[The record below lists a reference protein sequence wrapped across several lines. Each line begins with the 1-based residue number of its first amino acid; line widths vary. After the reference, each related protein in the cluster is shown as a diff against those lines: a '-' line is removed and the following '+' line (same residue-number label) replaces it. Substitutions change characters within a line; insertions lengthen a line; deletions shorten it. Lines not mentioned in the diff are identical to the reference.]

1 MLNRA
6 PAFPASAAL
15 LQRAGGIEAETCTVH
30 DIDAAFAAS
39 ALPGRRQRQVAAD
52 VAKALPA
59 HQFRLVYQ
67 PVVDLANGQMT
78 GLEAL
83 LRWAHPTLG
92 EVSPR
97 EFIAPLEGL
106 PQIREVT
113 LWVLDTALAELARWD
128 RLPGP
133 PLHVSINVPAEALA
147 DERFVPAVVAALARH
162 GLSPH
167 QLEVELTER
176 SLATTEGLTVQRL
189 RELRRHGVMVAIDDF
204 GTGWSSLAYL
214 ARLPVD
220 TLKIDPQFSRGAT
233 HSRADAA
240 ICRMTVELARG
251 LGLRCVVEGIERAG
265 QLRFFTDLHCREGQ
279 GFLFSR
285 PLEAE
290 AVDDLVARRP
300 VFGGI
305 RADVRAG
312 AANERHVLIVDDDE
326 IVLAALRRSLR
337 PTGWCV
343 HATPSTDE
351 AFEWLACHPVGV
363 VMCGQRLSQMSGSE
377 FLGLVK
383 ELHPLARRIAT
394 SGEADLPSLTD
405 AINHGAICK
414 FLARPWVDAELLLL
428 LQAAFTDFELAAANQ
443 RALEELQYGK
453 QQQAETLEA
462 QRRQSSE
469 VASALVCVHAVLE
482 AVAAPVFA
490 IDDEARILLAN
501 AAAAA
506 LFGPGAM
513 GTGQPLGDA
522 LGFDPRTGPGP
533 DPRPAVIGG
542 RPHRVHCRPL
552 HFGEW
557 PQGMVVTL
565 QEIG

>member
-15 LQRAGGIEAETCTVH
+15 LRRARGIEAETCTVH
-30 DIDAAFAAS
+30 DINAAFAAS
-39 ALPGRRQRQVAAD
+39 AWPGRRQRQVVAD

-67 PVVDLANGQMT
+67 PVVDLASGRMT

-113 LWVLDTALAELARWD
+113 LWVVATALAELARWD

-133 PLHVSINVPAEALA
+133 PLQVSINVPAEALA
-147 DERFVPAVVAALARH
+147 DERFVPAVIAALARH
-162 GLSPH
+162 ALSPR
-167 QLEVELTER
+167 QLEIELTER

-265 QLRFFTDLHCREGQ
+265 QLRFFTDLQCREGQ

-290 AVDDLVARRP
+290 AVDALVASRP

-305 RADVRAG
+305 QADAQAG
-312 AANERHVLIVDDDE
+312 AANERHLLIVDDDE
-326 IVLAALRRSLR
+326 NVLRALRRTLR
-337 PTGWCV
+337 PTGWHV

-351 AFEWLACHPVGV
+351 AFELLACHRMGV
-363 VMCGQRLSQMSGSE
+363 VMSGQRLLQMGGSE
-377 FLGLVK
+377 FLGRVK
-383 ELHPLARRIAT
+383 DLHPQTRRIVL
-394 SGEADLPSLTD
+394 SGAADLPSLTD
-405 AINHGAICK
+405 AINRGAVCK
-414 FLARPWVDAELLLL
+414 FLTRPWVDAELLQL
-428 LQAAFTDFELAAANQ
+428 LQAAFAEFELAAATL
-443 RALEELQYGK
+443 RAHEELQRSNR
-453 QQQAETLEA
+453 QQAETLEA
-462 QRRQSSE
+462 QRQQLGE
-469 VASALVCVHAVLE
+469 DADTLQVLQAVLQ

-490 IDDEARILLAN
+490 IDVDANIVLAN

-513 GTGQPLGDA
+513 RAGQPLGNA
-522 LGFDPRTGPGP
+522 LGFVPHAGLGADS
-533 DPRPAVIGG
+533 RPAVIRG

-552 HFGEW
+552 SCGER
-557 PQGMVVTL
+557 PQRVVVTL
-565 QEIG
+565 QDDG